1 MWETSVLQI
10 THRTQTERECECEC
24 EWERDKKT
32 LGDTQGIQRQLLQAA
47 NGSSL
52 SNWTSLGP
60 LYLAEA
66 EPVAKESG
74 KSMSKLIEMIWV
86 TVRKWKMG
94 EEGE

>member
-10 THRTQTERECECEC
+10 THRTQTERECECEG
-24 EWERDKKT
+24 ERDKET
-32 LGDTQGIQRQLLQAA
+32 LVDTQGIQRQLLQAA

-66 EPVAKESG
+66 QPVAKESG

-94 EEGE
+94 QEEE